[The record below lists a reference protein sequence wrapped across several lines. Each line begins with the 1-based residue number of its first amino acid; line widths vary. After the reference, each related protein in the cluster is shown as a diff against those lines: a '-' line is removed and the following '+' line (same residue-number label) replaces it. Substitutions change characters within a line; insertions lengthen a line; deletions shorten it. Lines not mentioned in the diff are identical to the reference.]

1 MVFSKSGDHV
11 FEKNTIKLH
20 CIKSQSERKNFLH
33 THQVKMSKTNT
44 KLYEIEYYLEYTFIK
59 VNFEQFP
66 TSNIQRVLFCK
77 FTIQQKSLGTNRK

>member
-1 MVFSKSGDHV
+1 
-11 FEKNTIKLH
+11 
-20 CIKSQSERKNFLH
+20 
-33 THQVKMSKTNT
+33 MSKTNT

-77 FTIQQKSLGTNRK
+77 FTIQQKSWGKNRK